1 MSKAPPNR
9 KTTIYDVAALADASP
24 STVSAVLSGKWKERR
39 ISEERAKRIEE
50 LATQSG
56 YSLNMQARALRQE
69 RSGIIGMLVPMYD
82 NRFFSSMAQLFET
95 RARGRNLMPIVT
107 STQRDP
113 VLEIAAA
120 RTMIAYQVEYLICA
134 GATGPDQIYDLCKAA
149 GIPVYNL
156 DLPGHKAPSI
166 LTDNYGGALDLTRA
180 VLERCQGGM
189 VFIGGREGEHNSQ
202 ERLRGFLDAHAE
214 RGIEVPETDI
224 LTCGYAPDD
233 AELATDDY
241 LASAST
247 TPTGMFINSTTTLE
261 GVIRCLNKADGELL
275 RSIQI
280 GCFDWDPFAAT
291 LGTNIQMVRQDVTQM
306 MDVLFNMLDDPPDSP
321 IQVKVRPAVSKA

>member
-1 MSKAPPNR
+1 LSKPTSNK
-9 KTTIYDVAALADASP
+9 KTTIYDVAALAEASP

-39 ISEERAKRIEE
+39 ISEERARRIEE

-95 RARGRNLMPIVT
+95 MARRRNLMPIVT

-113 VLEIAAA
+113 VLELAAA

-134 GATGPDQIYDLCKAA
+134 GATEPDQIYDLCNAA
-149 GIPVYNL
+149 GIPIYNL

-166 LTDNYGGALDLTRA
+166 LTDNYGGARDLTRA
-180 VLERCQGGM
+180 VLERCHGGM
-189 VFIGGREGEHNSQ
+189 VFIGGREGEHNTQ
-202 ERLRGFLDAHAE
+202 ERLRGFLDAHSE
-214 RGIEVPETDI
+214 RGITVPGTDI
-224 LTCGYAPDD
+224 LTCGYAPDI
-233 AELATDDY
+233 AQKAIEKY
-241 LASAST
+241 LAKSHTAPS
-247 TPTGMFINSTTTLE
+247 GMFINSTTTLE
-261 GVIRCLNKADGELL
+261 GVFRCLHEADGDLL

-291 LGTNIQMVRQDVTQM
+291 LGANIQMVRQDVTQM
-306 MDVLFNMLDDPPDSP
+306 MDVLFSMLDDPPDAP
-321 IQVKVRPAVSKA
+321 IQVKVRPAVSER